1 MAADFFFFKK
11 EGGNQTAYK
20 LGSIKV
26 WVKFFFT
33 FNFLPRFDIEK
44 TLPLLFNKLS
54 SHSQR
59 TLEAWAALFLCTGFA
74 IHSAPKLVL
83 DDLMLSKRLR
93 YQILNHLSLS
103 LSCAPSPPPPPP
115 SRYVI
120 KV

>member
-1 MAADFFFFKK
+1 MAADFFFFK
-11 EGGNQTAYK
+11 EGRNQTAYK

-44 TLPLLFNKLS
+44 TLPLLFNKLY

-59 TLEAWAALFLCTGFA
+59 ALEAWASLYLCTGFA
-74 IHSAPKLVL
+74 IHSAPKLVS

-103 LSCAPSPPPPPP
+103 PSPVPPYPHPLLLP
-115 SRYVI
+115 GM
-120 KV
+120 